1 MSKTKKV
8 QVMQTT
14 VYEYEVS
21 VDTEINFEVG
31 GSLMSNGTP
40 VNEFIGDTIVLKDDT
55 KVISGKTED
64 FGLQEV
70 QWGLLSVLY
79 SMFL

>member
-64 FGLQEV
+64 FGL
-70 QWGLLSVLY
+70 
-79 SMFL
+79 